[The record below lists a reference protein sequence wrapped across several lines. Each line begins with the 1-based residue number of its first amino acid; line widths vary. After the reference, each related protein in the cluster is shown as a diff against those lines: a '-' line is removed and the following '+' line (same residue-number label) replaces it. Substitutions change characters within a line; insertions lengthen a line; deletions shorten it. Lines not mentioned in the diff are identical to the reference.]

1 MKHKSTRIH
10 KGLLI
15 AKRSFQV
22 LLTALIIVFAFPT
35 KSSFKYEFTKG
46 QFWKH
51 ENLISPMDFAIKKTE
66 KEIRQEEKEIERNKK
81 LFFKKDKAF
90 ETAALEEFRNAN
102 AEKTDSR
109 SLNFAMETIKRLYAI
124 GILQNTDGN
133 AQNDIVVVENNVA
146 QEYDADEFL
155 SLRQATEEVQRN
167 IEQSNLPNKDELIK
181 IITEGLKA
189 NLRFDADM
197 TAQVLNTQLQ
207 EITPN
212 KGLVYTGE
220 LIIGKGEQIT
230 DEKYQILSSLKQEY
244 EGQNVS
250 KAKQYT
256 IKLGQFLLVVI
267 ALTAMMLFINHS
279 NKEAF
284 KDNRKVLLIL
294 FVILFM
300 NLIMAGVMFINPKYI
315 YAVPLCITPII
326 IRTFFNTKTAL
337 YVFLVSII
345 IIGFA
350 VPNGFEFVFYQLIAG
365 MMAIVSIEHS
375 EKRSSFLL
383 TSLFIFV
390 SYALIYIA
398 TTLIQNMELNQLEW
412 QRFVM
417 FAINAI
423 MVLFCV
429 PFVIILE
436 KMFNLLSD
444 FSLIEYTNTN
454 TKILRELSVKAPG
467 TFQHCVQVA
476 NIAEDLIHEIGGNAM
491 LARAGAL
498 HHDIGKIL
506 IPMFF
511 VENQNT
517 GFNPHDELTYEE
529 SAQIII
535 SHVTNGVTLA
545 KKYGLPE
552 QIVDFIRTHH
562 GTSKTKY
569 FYNKQLAEFPDMPI
583 DEQSFTYRGPRP
595 FSKETAI
602 IMMVDSVEAASRS
615 LKSHSEEAI
624 SALVDGIIDSQIADD
639 QYSNADI
646 TFRDVNK
653 AKSILKKKLQSIYHV
668 RIEYPVSKK

>member
-66 KEIRQEEKEIERNKK
+66 KEIRQEETEIERNKK

-109 SLNFAMETIKRLYAI
+109 SLNFALETIKRLYAI

-155 SLRQATEEVQRN
+155 SLRQATEEAQRN

-383 TSLFIFV
+383 TSLFIFA

-602 IMMVDSVEAASRS
+602 VMMVDSVEAASRS

>member
-155 SLRQATEEVQRN
+155 SLRQATEEAQRN

-375 EKRSSFLL
+375 EKRSSFLF
-383 TSLFIFV
+383 TSLFIFA

-602 IMMVDSVEAASRS
+602 VMMVDSVEAASRS

>member
-51 ENLISPMDFAIKKTE
+51 ENLISPMDFSIKKTE

-90 ETAALEEFRNAN
+90 ETTALEEFRNAN

-155 SLRQATEEVQRN
+155 SLRQATEEAQRN

-383 TSLFIFV
+383 TSLFIFA

-467 TFQHCVQVA
+467 TFHHCVQVA

-602 IMMVDSVEAASRS
+602 VMMVDSVEAASRS

>member
-10 KGLLI
+10 KCLLI

-167 IEQSNLPNKDELIK
+167 IEQSNLPNKDEMIK

-383 TSLFIFV
+383 TSLFIFA

-602 IMMVDSVEAASRS
+602 VMMVDSVEAASRS

>member
-90 ETAALEEFRNAN
+90 ETTALEEFRNAN

-109 SLNFAMETIKRLYAI
+109 SLNFALETIKRLYAI

-155 SLRQATEEVQRN
+155 SLRQATEEAQRN
-167 IEQSNLPNKDELIK
+167 IEQSNLPNKDEMIK

-375 EKRSSFLL
+375 DKRSSFLL
-383 TSLFIFV
+383 TSLFIFA

-491 LARAGAL
+491 LARVGAL

-602 IMMVDSVEAASRS
+602 VMMVDSVEAASRS

>member
-155 SLRQATEEVQRN
+155 SLRQATEEAQRN
-167 IEQSNLPNKDELIK
+167 IEQSNLPNKDEMIK

-383 TSLFIFV
+383 TSLFIFA

-602 IMMVDSVEAASRS
+602 VMMVDSVEAASRS
-615 LKSHSEEAI
+615 LKNHSEEAI
-624 SALVDGIIDSQIADD
+624 SALVDWIIDSQIADE

>member
-66 KEIRQEEKEIERNKK
+66 KKIRQEEKEIERNKK

-109 SLNFAMETIKRLYAI
+109 SLNFALETIKRLYAI

-155 SLRQATEEVQRN
+155 SLRQATEEAQRN
-167 IEQSNLPNKDELIK
+167 IEQSNLPNKDEMIK

-383 TSLFIFV
+383 TSLFIFA

-602 IMMVDSVEAASRS
+602 VMMVDSVEAASRS